1 MPKQKKAASVFL
13 VVCFGLFLF
22 TIMVVTTFHP
32 KDTYSYYENR
42 NLATIPEATT
52 EELLTGKWGSNMDKY
67 LSDHAAGR
75 NTLLKASTYINCHI
89 LRQPVVNDVVISK
102 DYLLPEIGNWML
114 DTSSIN
120 SQTAAITQNLSS
132 LSDLVESYGGFYYYV
147 ATPCQYVFHSDD
159 YPWFMNNR
167 SDYTE
172 QSISSLSA
180 SLQES
185 GVNFIDIGKVFAEHG
200 WADHLSSAI
209 DNHYSIYGAYL
220 TYLEI
225 MERIN
230 EDTGYDLTI
239 LRDGDYQI
247 QELPNRYLGSRTR
260 KLMGLWPCEERLG
273 ILLPNV
279 EVPFTRKNNHNEV
292 APTVYSL
299 PNNQWENVLYS
310 LYMGG
315 DIALTEIDT
324 MRDELPSILVYG
336 DSFTNAAECILY
348 YGFDKMYSIDMRHY
362 RETTL
367 GEFIS
372 EYKPDIVV
380 CIRDYEALLSVD
392 SNGCGA

>member
-1 MPKQKKAASVFL
+1 MPKSKKAASDFL
-13 VVCFGLFLF
+13 VVCFGLFLLA
-22 TIMVVTTFHP
+22 IMTVTTLRP

-42 NLATIPEATT
+42 NLATIHEATA
-52 EELLTGKWGSNMDKY
+52 EEILTGEWTSNIDKY

-89 LRQPVVNDVVISK
+89 LRQPVVNDVVITENC
-102 DYLLPEIGNWML
+102 LLPEISDWML
-114 DTSSIN
+114 DTSLIEG
-120 SQTAAITQNLSS
+120 QTAAITQNLTS
-132 LSDLVESYGGFYYYV
+132 LSDLVESYGGVYYYV

-167 SDYTE
+167 SHYTE
-172 QSISSLSA
+172 QSLAALSA
-180 SLQES
+180 SLQEA
-185 GVNFIDIGKVFAEHG
+185 GVRFIDIGQCFAAHG

-209 DNHYSIYGAYL
+209 DNHYSMHGAYL

-225 MERIN
+225 MERIHA
-230 EDTGYDLTI
+230 DTGFDVEI

-260 KLMGLWPCEERLG
+260 KLMGLWPCEERLS

-279 EVPFTRKNNHNEV
+279 EVPFIRKNNHNET
-292 APTVYSL
+292 ASTVYSL
-299 PNNQWENVLYS
+299 PNNQWEDVLYS

-324 MRDELPSILVYG
+324 GREELPSILVYG

-362 RETTL
+362 KETTL

-372 EYKPDIVV
+372 AHKPDIVV

-392 SNGCGA
+392 GNGCGA